1 MNDVTSRFNSLI
13 KDTKAYLEYASLS
26 GFYFAP
32 YSVPRPVVSEAP
44 LECHACPFRS
54 SRAGLFRGWG
64 GKHPQLAFVSAAP
77 PTYCGS
83 GEYNPFTGEAGSQ
96 IDRIIRAT
104 KDAGDLG
111 DEGISLSFA
120 IRCAPSGD
128 ASPPALKGAYASCAP
143 LLRKEIQ
150 GQVPVVTVAMGAEAF
165 EALTGKADI
174 GRSRG
179 RFFDFSGIKIVP
191 TYGVKE
197 LIRDRGLR
205 KLVWEDILF
214 ALSALKG

>member
-1 MNDVTSRFNSLI
+1 MDDVRSRFNSLI

-32 YSVPRPVVSEAP
+32 YSVPRPAASEAP

-54 SRAGLFRGWG
+54 SRAGLFKGWG
-64 GKHPQLAFVSAAP
+64 GKEPKLAFVSAAAP
-77 PTYCGS
+77 PYCGS
-83 GEYNPFTGEAGSQ
+83 GEYSPFTGEAGSQ
-96 IDRIIRAT
+96 IDRIIRAA
-104 KDAGDLG
+104 KDSGRLD
-111 DEGISLSFA
+111 DEGVSLSFA
-120 IRCAPSGD
+120 IRCAPPRD
-128 ASPPALKGAYASCAP
+128 ANALTLQGAYASCAP
-143 LLRKEIQ
+143 LLREDIQ
-150 GQVPVVTVAMGAEAF
+150 GQGPAVAVAMGAEAF

-179 RFFDFSGIKIVP
+179 RFFDFSGIKVVP

-197 LIRDRGLR
+197 LIGDRSLR